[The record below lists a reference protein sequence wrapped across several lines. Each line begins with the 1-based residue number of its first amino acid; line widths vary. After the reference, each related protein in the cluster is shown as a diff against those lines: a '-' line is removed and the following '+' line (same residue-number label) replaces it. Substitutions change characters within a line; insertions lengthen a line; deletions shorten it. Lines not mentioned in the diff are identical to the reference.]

1 MPTTKNT
8 NTSVGILNKSCN
20 TNTKNESQTIC
31 NKLKILNPNK
41 KLQSRGKSPFG
52 NTSETRQEPSIEEK
66 EIINLKH
73 ETRISKHS
81 PTNNSTR
88 DNKKNAQM
96 APTLGGLATEN
107 TDLIN
112 VLTFI

>member
-8 NTSVGILNKSCN
+8 NTSLGILNKSCN

-31 NKLKILNPNK
+31 NKLKILNPNI

-66 EIINLKH
+66 EIINPKH

-81 PTNNSTR
+81 PTNNCTR
-88 DNKKNAQM
+88 DNPKKMHKWPLHWEAWPQK
-96 APTLGGLATEN
+96 TRT
-107 TDLIN
+107 
-112 VLTFI
+112 